1 MKFTTED
8 LEYVIGKANGLLERL
23 LPLIEDEQIKTL
35 VVDWLLTKKPK
46 YSPVI
51 PRLALKGLS
60 HPDTM
65 ARDLVAILSVELHNP
80 QAKFLHLHHLTNS
93 ILFELDKRENGRTS
107 ID

>member
-1 MKFTTED
+1 MKFTPE
-8 LEYVIGKANGLLERL
+8 EFKYVIDKAKGLLERL

-35 VVDWLLTKKPK
+35 VVDWLLTNRLPTHFWL
-46 YSPVI
+46 
-51 PRLALKGLS
+51 PRYVRKGAS

-65 ARDLVAILSVELHNP
+65 ARDLISSVGGGSP
-80 QAKFLHLHHLTNS
+80 DTYPKFLHLHHLTNA